1 MAPTSDNDIVKHRGD
16 LAGEVWRA
24 LVEVHLSRRHL
35 IDDVAATVG
44 LSSGD
49 LRTLFALQPG
59 VPRAHRVLAEI
70 LHRDPANVTWLV
82 DRLEAKGYAE
92 RIRHLRDRRVKLVVL
107 TEAGAEAQEKVR
119 AGLAVPPEEFE
130 RMEVEDLEA
139 LVDLLGR
146 VPRPPYWP

>member
-1 MAPTSDNDIVKHRGD
+1 VEQRAD
-16 LAGEVWRA
+16 LGGALWCA
-24 LVEVHLSRRHL
+24 LVEAYLCRRHL
-35 IDDVAATVG
+35 VDDVAATVG
-44 LSSGD
+44 LTAGD

-82 DRLEAKGYAE
+82 DRLEAKGYTE
-92 RIRHLRDRRVKLVVL
+92 RVRHLRDRRVRLVVL
-107 TEAGAEAQEKVR
+107 TEAGAEAQVKVR
-119 AGLAVPPEEFE
+119 DGLAVPPPEFE
-130 RMEVEDLEA
+130 HMAVEDLEA